1 MKLLLR
7 ISLPIACAA
16 MFFCAATG
24 VAQQIEGTPAA
35 AGPAVGGAL
44 ESTRPPMPDSDPLSA
59 PAPPGAL
66 TQSADA
72 ADAAAKEAAGR
83 EAAGKDA
90 AGRDAAGRE
99 AAGKDA
105 AGKEA
110 AGDAA
115 KAPDA
120 VQMPNAAE
128 LLPPSRRAETA
139 SSDKST
145 EGPYVI
151 GPLDVLYVRVW
162 GNQNLTGLVDVRPD
176 GMISMPLIGE
186 IKADGVTVSVLR
198 ESLRAKLEDFLI
210 KPEVDVQV
218 TKVNSKKFYI
228 FGEVGKPGEF
238 PLVGAL
244 TVLDAL
250 SNAGGF
256 RDFANQKK
264 IYILRGT
271 KKLPFNYKEVSQG
284 KHMEQNIKLE
294 NGDRIFVP

>member
-1 MKLLLR
+1 MTLLLR

-16 MFFCAATG
+16 MLFCAATG
-24 VAQQIEGTPAA
+24 VAQQVEGTA
-35 AGPAVGGAL
+35 AGAAVAGGAGG
-44 ESTRPPMPDSDPLSA
+44 SVRPPMPDTDPLAS
-59 PAPPGAL
+59 PPPPGAPV
-66 TQSADA
+66 SAAEGVKPPAGEAAKAPAEDATKAPEPGKAPEPASA
-72 ADAAAKEAAGR
+72 ADAAPS
-83 EAAGKDA
+83 
-90 AGRDAAGRE
+90 
-99 AAGKDA
+99 
-105 AGKEA
+105 
-110 AGDAA
+110 
-115 KAPDA
+115 APN
-120 VQMPNAAE
+120 PAE
-128 LLPPSRRAETA
+128 LLPPSRRADA
-139 SSDKST
+139 APAQKST

-186 IKADGVTVSVLR
+186 IKADGTTVSELR

-238 PLVGAL
+238 PLVGSL

-284 KHMEQNIKLE
+284 KHMEQNIRLE

>member
-72 ADAAAKEAAGR
+72 ADAAAK
-83 EAAGKDA
+83 D
-90 AGRDAAGRE
+90 

-105 AGKEA
+105 AGKDA